1 MHQVALALG
10 YPALSLRHEVA
21 GALILPQVPGSPGV
35 PAHPC
40 TRQPTGLST
49 QSKNPS
55 RSRPQT
61 DIQASGQ
68 QRSRPHASEGAFGC
82 VLTSAALAERTGT
95 RRVSHRR
102 RRRWCWRCC
111 VVEDELWALGRR
123 RTRSRS
129 IDRLHLN
136 SGGEAV
142 SSSSSSTLRAE
153 SASRPSPKAS
163 SSCSSLLRVVHL
175 AVGVRRKVRLEV
187 GLLRRGLARCDA
199 LGNAIP

>member
-1 MHQVALALG
+1 M
-10 YPALSLRHEVA
+10 A
-21 GALILPQVPGSPGV
+21 GALILPQVPRSPRI

-68 QRSRPHASEGAFGC
+68 QRSSRPHASEGAFGC
-82 VLTSAALAERTGT
+82 VLTSAALAERAGA

-102 RRRWCWRCC
+102 RWRWRCC

-142 SSSSSSTLRAE
+142 SSSSSSSTLRAE
-153 SASRPSPKAS
+153 SASRPSRKAS

-175 AVGVRRKVRLEV
+175 AVGVRRKVGLEV

>member
-1 MHQVALALG
+1 MHSSCRRC
-10 YPALSLRHEVA
+10 PAPPGFRHTPARDNPQASQPRAKTQA
-21 GALILPQVPGSPGV
+21 G
-35 PAHPC
+35 
-40 TRQPTGLST
+40 RD
-49 QSKNPS
+49 
-55 RSRPQT
+55 QT
-61 DIQASGQ
+61 DTQARGQ
-68 QRSRPHASEGAFGC
+68 QRSSRPHASEGAFGC
-82 VLTSAALAERTGT
+82 VLTSAALAERAGA
-95 RRVSHRR
+95 RGVSHRR
-102 RRRWCWRCC
+102 RWRWRCC

-142 SSSSSSTLRAE
+142 SSSSSSSTLRAE
-153 SASRPSPKAS
+153 SASRPSRKAS